1 MDFTDQEYEEM
12 AIQVIRTYLNK
23 DFSDDY
29 IRKIFKFAMYR
40 MINKA
45 KQLETSKPVGIKSI
59 TEGDVSMSFENTSNV
74 FVIDDEIKALL
85 PPPYIKMY

>member
-12 AIQVIRTYLNK
+12 AVQVIRTYLNK

-29 IRKIFKFAMYR
+29 IRKNFKFAMYR

-45 KQLETSKPVGIKSI
+45 KQLEGSKPTGVKSI
-59 TEGDVSMSFENTSNV
+59 TEGDVSMTFENASDA

-85 PPPYIKMY
+85 PSPYIRMY